1 MQSKPTS
8 VSSGV
13 KAAAAT
19 LNVPIEKFET
29 SNGISS
35 SPTEQHQHQQQQQHQ
50 QLMNKRNEN
59 HITEHAFNQN
69 GYASR
74 KSSTPLQEQ
83 NSILHLQDESSS
95 PINQTSIVKH
105 SLLQFALQHFR
116 NE

>member
-35 SPTEQHQHQQQQQHQ
+35 SPTEQQH
-50 QLMNKRNEN
+50 MSKRNET

-83 NSILHLQDESSS
+83 NSMHLHDDSS

>member
-8 VSSGV
+8 ISSGV

-19 LNVPIEKFET
+19 LNVPIEKFEIT
-29 SNGISS
+29 NGISS
-35 SPTEQHQHQQQQQHQ
+35 SPTEQHQQQH
-50 QLMNKRNEN
+50 MKRNETHN
-59 HITEHAFNQN
+59 TEHAFNQN

-83 NSILHLQDESSS
+83 NGSIMHLQDDPST
-95 PINQTSIVKH
+95 INQTSIVKH

>member
-35 SPTEQHQHQQQQQHQ
+35 PTEQQQQHQQ
-50 QLMNKRNEN
+50 QLMNKRNET

-83 NSILHLQDESSS
+83 INNNNNMHHQDDSSS